1 MKVPLHE
8 NYTGQVERAGGKIWR
23 LKEVREL
30 EQKFERKIGMIVD
43 LADTKRYYDPTELDG
58 IKYLK
63 MPINH
68 NRKDGLPM
76 DRIKKCVAKIKDF
89 RGSFGEEEPKMAL
102 IHW

>member
-1 MKVPLHE
+1 MTSSVE
-8 NYTGQVERAGGKIWR
+8 MWQAVGRVDQVGLLFVVVNDPIT
-23 LKEVREL
+23 
-30 EQKFERKIGMIVD
+30 MI
-43 LADTKRYYDPTELDG
+43 RYYDPTELDG

-89 RGSFGEEEPKMAL
+89 RDSFGEEEPKMAL